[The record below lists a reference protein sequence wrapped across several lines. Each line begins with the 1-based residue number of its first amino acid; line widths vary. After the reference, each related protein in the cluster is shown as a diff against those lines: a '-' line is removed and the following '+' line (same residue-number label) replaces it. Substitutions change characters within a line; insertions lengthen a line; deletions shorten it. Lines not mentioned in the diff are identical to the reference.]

1 VTPRFLLGYP
11 YYRSSAY
18 SNVEQMALTYQRRLR
33 EAGFDV
39 EGFCLTTDAPGP
51 RLTWPELDRRWKRGD
66 RALLGMYERLQKK
79 LEGKDVLINE
89 AGINLHPEFVA
100 TLPVLTA
107 YQCNDDPESSADLSK
122 PVAAAYDLCLVGNI
136 AEVETYRSWGV
147 KRAEWRPM
155 GVQPEVYDPALT
167 RDQILNGERDLEL
180 FMMLDRL
187 APWRR
192 ERVEKLARAFPDAH
206 FYGEGWPRG
215 FMPASEQQVFLKRAK
230 IGPNIHNSTGP
241 INYRTFYLPANG
253 VLQICDNK
261 AHLAQI
267 FELGTEAIGFDTMEE
282 CIEQCRYY
290 MAHDA
295 ERRVIAAAGWAR
307 AIRDYT
313 EIPIFQRVVEIVSE
327 MLAATPRRSVHTP
340 NIVNE
345 RRAATKLER
354 VVDPVVKKA
363 LGAARLGWHLA
374 RRVLAR

>member
-1 VTPRFLLGYP
+1 MTPKILIGYP

-18 SNVEQMALTYQRRLR
+18 DDVEQMALTYQQRLR
-33 EAGFDV
+33 SAGFHV
-39 EGFCLTTDAPGP
+39 GGFCLTTNAPGP

-66 RALLGMYERLQKK
+66 ATLLKMYERLQRR
-79 LEGKDVLINE
+79 LEGFDVLINE

-100 TLPVLTA
+100 SLSQFTV

-136 AEVETYRSWGV
+136 AEVDTYRSWGV

-167 RDQILNGERDLEL
+167 KQQILDGYRDIDM

-192 ERVEKLARAFPDAH
+192 ERVEKLAAAFPDAH

-215 FMPASEQQVFLKRAK
+215 FMPAATQLEFLHRAK

-253 VLQICDNK
+253 VMLVCDNK
-261 AHLAQI
+261 KHLGSI
-267 FELGTEAIGFDTMEE
+267 YELDKEAIGFDTMEE
-282 CIEQCRYY
+282 CIDKCRYY
-290 MAHDA
+290 LAHDD
-295 ERRVIAAAGWAR
+295 ERRQIAAAGFER

-313 EIPIFQRVVEIVSE
+313 EVPIFQRVVNLIESMI
-327 MLAATPRRSVHTP
+327 P
-340 NIVNE
+340 NRA
-345 RRAATKLER
+345 RRASSDVVTDRWNETKLER
-354 VVDPVVKKA
+354 VIDPIARKA
-363 LGAARLGWHLA
+363 VGAARLGVNLA
-374 RRVLAR
+374 RRALRR